1 MLIQRFVTFCQAA
14 NISVERQL
22 FYLHKQ
28 LEASKAEIERLR
40 VDLALVH
47 SGRRTL
53 GEDIAAQARMMAERR
68 EEAREQAWNLKSLRK
83 A

>member
-1 MLIQRFVTFCQAA
+1 MLIQRFVTFCRAA

-22 FYLHKQ
+22 IYLHKQ
-28 LEASKAEIERLR
+28 LEASKAEIELLR
-40 VDLALVH
+40 VDLALAH

-53 GEDIAAQARMMAERR
+53 GEDMAAQARMMAERR
-68 EEAREQAWNLKSLRK
+68 EEMCRQARNLKSLRK